1 MNRSAVCLSLL
12 LTVAGTAGCAAFQP
26 HMIPAPV
33 VFRDARLDLTTR
45 LPPELRSTE
54 VPVFYATTRAPVA
67 PGKPG
72 HYKDS
77 AGEGVMLGK
86 ASVRLGPPGW
96 QWEDLVASDRIDAYQ
111 PDRLGAVEKV
121 TENGRW
127 SGEEGTSAAEQEFIA
142 GINAQLAKTRNPE
155 LVLYVH
161 GYRVFFDEV
170 TVMMGSWAHYLGH
183 GALVTFQ
190 WPTGQNFWNYLTDCP
205 SAEQYV
211 PDIER
216 LVALVSR
223 TRAESINIIAYSCG
237 SPLLGQALAKLRAR
251 HPQEDRAQLAKRYRI
266 GNVIF
271 AASDVDLK
279 TFAQEYVP
287 PVMDL
292 ARQTIVYIS
301 RNDAAL
307 GFSSVLAGASRLGKP
322 DIKDLSVQDIERLTG
337 DPRFQAVDV
346 TEVRGAHERKGG
358 MRGHGYWF
366 ANDWI
371 STDVALSL
379 RYPIPP
385 AQRCL
390 IPGPR
395 SGIWKFPENY
405 VDCLVQRLGAAYP
418 ETRRAAP
425 KAP

>member
-1 MNRSAVCLSLL
+1 MNRVAALLL
-12 LTVAGTAGCAAFQP
+12 LTISITAGCAAYQP
-26 HMIPAPV
+26 HMIPTPA
-33 VFRDARLDLTTR
+33 VFRDARLDLAGR
-45 LPPELRSTE
+45 LPPALRTTQ
-54 VPVFYATTRAPVA
+54 VPVFYATTRAPVD
-67 PGKPG
+67 PGEPG
-72 HYKDS
+72 HYRDAK
-77 AGEGVMLGK
+77 GEGVQLGV
-86 ASVRLGPPGW
+86 AAVRLGPPGW
-96 QWEDLVASDRIDAYQ
+96 KWDDLLASDQTDTFHQAR
-111 PDRLGAVEKV
+111 PGAVERV
-121 TENGRW
+121 EEFGRW
-127 SGEEGTSAAEQEFIA
+127 GAEEGASAGERAFIER
-142 GINAQLAKTRNPE
+142 INAQLAKTRNPE

-170 TVMMGSWAHYLGH
+170 TVMMGSWSHYLGH
-183 GALVTFQ
+183 SALVTFQ
-190 WPTGQNFWNYLTDCP
+190 WPTGQYFWNYLTDCP
-205 SAEQYV
+205 RAEQYI

-216 LVALVSR
+216 LVALVSQ
-223 TRAESINIIAYSCG
+223 TRAEQVNIIAYSCG
-237 SPLLGQALAKLRAR
+237 SPLLGQALARLRAR

-279 TFAQEYVP
+279 TFAQEYMP

-292 ARQTIVYIS
+292 ARQTIVYMS

-307 GFSSVLAGASRLGKP
+307 GFSSVIAGTSRLGKP
-322 DIKDLSVQDIERLTG
+322 DINDLSVKDIERFAA

-346 TEVRGAHERKGG
+346 SEVRGVHEMGG

-379 RYPIPP
+379 RHPIPP

-390 IPGPR
+390 TPGPR
-395 SGIWKFPENY
+395 RVIWKFPDNY
-405 VDCLVQRLGAAYP
+405 VDCVVQRLGEAFP
-418 ETRRAAP
+418 ESKRNPP

>member
-1 MNRSAVCLSLL
+1 MNRAAACLPLL
-12 LTVAGTAGCAAFQP
+12 LTFAGMAGCTTFQP
-26 HMIPAPV
+26 HMIPTPA
-33 VFRDARLDLTTR
+33 VFRDARLDMAAR

-54 VPVFYATTRAPVA
+54 VPVFYATTRAPVDA
-67 PGKPG
+67 GKPG
-72 HYKDS
+72 HYTDS

-96 QWEDLVASDRIDAYQ
+96 QWEDLLASDRADTFNHAR
-111 PDRLGAVEKV
+111 PAAVERID
-121 TENGRW
+121 ELGRW
-127 SGEEGTSAAEQEFIA
+127 NSEEGASAAERAFIA
-142 GINAQLAKTRNPE
+142 GINEQLAKTRNPE

-161 GYRVFFDEV
+161 GYRVYFDEV
-170 TVMMGSWAHYLGH
+170 TTMMGSWAHYLGH

-205 SAEQYV
+205 RAEQYV

-216 LVALVSR
+216 LIALVSQ

-237 SPLLGQALAKLRAR
+237 SPLLGQALARLRAR

-279 TFAQEYVP
+279 TFAGEYMP
-287 PVMDL
+287 PIMDL
-292 ARQTIVYIS
+292 ARQTIVYMS

-307 GFSSVLAGASRLGKP
+307 GFSTVIAGASRLGKP
-322 DIKDLSVQDIERLTG
+322 DIDDLSVQDIERFAA

-346 TEVRGAHERKGG
+346 TEVRGAHEMGG
-358 MRGHGYWF
+358 MRGHGYWY

-371 STDVALSL
+371 SSDVTLSL
-379 RYPIPP
+379 RHSIPP
-385 AQRCL
+385 AKRCL

-395 SGIWKFPENY
+395 GVIWKFPENY
-405 VDCLVQRLGAAYP
+405 IDCVVERLGAAYP
-418 ETRRAAP
+418 ELRRAAP
-425 KAP
+425 KGP